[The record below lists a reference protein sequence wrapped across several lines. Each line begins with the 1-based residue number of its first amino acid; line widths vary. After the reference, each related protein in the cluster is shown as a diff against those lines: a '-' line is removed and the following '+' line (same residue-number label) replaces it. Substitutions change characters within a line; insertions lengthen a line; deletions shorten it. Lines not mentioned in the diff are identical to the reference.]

1 LKKMTRWVVSTL
13 VVCLASC
20 AAWAGPIGNTGTNGV
35 GNALAEGAIDPHW
48 SVNYYT
54 SPTSFTSMVAYAI
67 NPQGSSYLQDVTSG
81 SNQFAWISAANN
93 GTDGNGPGGGGVD
106 STALNL
112 YPGGNAAYYDSL
124 INNGFGTPTSAVG
137 GAGEAEANYSG
148 CGTPPSGP
156 SDPTA
161 SAYYTCVGSSAPAGM
176 WDYQTTF
183 SVDAANLG
191 SASITGTFASDDSVL
206 VAVNYGTANQKLIE
220 FFDGTADYTWF
231 DLSSASSFSV
241 GAGLGNFVAGVNT
254 LDLMIY
260 NGDGYNAN
268 GGATALAATNFVTN
282 NIDPAPNGS
291 DQPDTVPEP
300 ASLMLLGTG
309 LLGMSRLIRRKAAV
323 R

>member
-1 LKKMTRWVVSTL
+1 MTRWVVSTL
-13 VVCLASC
+13 VLCLASC

-35 GNALAEGAIDPHW
+35 GTVLADGAVDPHW

-54 SPTSFTSMVAYAI
+54 SLTSFTSMAAYAI
-67 NPQGSSYLQDVTSG
+67 NPQAPGYLQDVTTG
-81 SNQFAWISAANN
+81 SNQFTWIAAAN
-93 GTDGNGPGGGGVD
+93 TGPGGNGTGNGID

-112 YPGGNAAYYDSL
+112 YPAGDAAYYNSL
-124 INNGFGTPTSAVG
+124 LNNGYGVPTSATG
-137 GAGEAEANYSG
+137 GSSENNIAYTS
-148 CGTPPSGP
+148 CGTPPTGP
-156 SDPTA
+156 SDSSSA
-161 SAYYTCVGSSAPAGM
+161 AYYACVGSVADAGM

-183 SVDAANLG
+183 NVDAANLAT
-191 SASITGTFASDDSVL
+191 ASISGTFASDDSVL
-206 VAVNYGTANQKLIE
+206 LAVNYGTANQKLIE
-220 FFDGTADYTWF
+220 FYDGSADFFYY

-254 LDLMIY
+254 LDLVVY
-260 NGDGYNAN
+260 NGDGLNLN
-268 GGATALAATNFVTN
+268 GGATAVAATNFVTN